1 LLDSLLQE
9 IEMLGTIRGKIPSS
23 IPRLAPCIIGFN
35 FPHRSVP
42 VHGLIHPVL
51 NHGLMYPRRTLTTS
65 VPILCNKNSDHAS
78 ESTDKEV
85 VHKLEL
91 EGDNFAVRM
100 YKKIFSGVP
109 KAKLRASGF
118 VLLTHC
124 AQNTDIK
131 GFFTTFDMP
140 DTFYSWFLVTELHVF
155 LLGARVMRDGDLGR
169 MVRNSMV
176 EALWQ
181 DCDTRAKS
189 VADMASSVRSK
200 NIVAIAE
207 EFQAALFVYDEGL
220 VGNDMQLANALW
232 RRFFMSMKEAE
243 DAELPDPEKLEL
255 LVNYVRRVANY
266 LDITE
271 SADIIVKN
279 KIVWPS
285 LIE

>member
-1 LLDSLLQE
+1 
-9 IEMLGTIRGKIPSS
+9 MGYT
-23 IPRLAPCIIGFN
+23 
-35 FPHRSVP
+35 
-42 VHGLIHPVL
+42 
-51 NHGLMYPRRTLTTS
+51 RRTLNTCLPVLFSKATEQES
-65 VPILCNKNSDHAS
+65 GSTNVKVVPR
-78 ESTDKEV
+78 
-85 VHKLEL
+85 LEL
-91 EGDNFAVRM
+91 EGDNFAIRM

-109 KAKLRASGF
+109 KAKLKASGF

-124 AQNTDIK
+124 TQKPDLE

-140 DTFYSWFLVTELHVF
+140 DTFYSWFLVTELHVW

-169 MVRNSMV
+169 LVRKSM
-176 EALWQ
+176 
-181 DCDTRAKS
+181 
-189 VADMASSVRSK
+189 ADMASSVRSK
-200 NIVAIAE
+200 NIVGIAE

-232 RRFFMSMKEAE
+232 RRFFLSMKEAE
-243 DAELPDPEKLEL
+243 EGQLPDPEKLEL

-279 KIVWPS
+279 QIVWPS

>member
-1 LLDSLLQE
+1 MNS
-9 IEMLGTIRGKIPSS
+9 
-23 IPRLAPCIIGFN
+23 
-35 FPHRSVP
+35 
-42 VHGLIHPVL
+42 
-51 NHGLMYPRRTLTTS
+51 GLMYTRRTLNTCLPVLFSKATEQES
-65 VPILCNKNSDHAS
+65 GSTNVKVVPR
-78 ESTDKEV
+78 
-85 VHKLEL
+85 LEL
-91 EGDNFAVRM
+91 EGDNFAIRM

-109 KAKLRASGF
+109 KAKLKASGF

-124 AQNTDIK
+124 TQKPDLE

-140 DTFYSWFLVTELHVF
+140 DTFYSWFLVTELHVW

-169 MVRNSMV
+169 LVRNSMV

-189 VADMASSVRSK
+189 IADMASSVRSK
-200 NIVAIAE
+200 NIVGIAE

-232 RRFFMSMKEAE
+232 RRFFLSMKEAE
-243 DAELPDPEKLEL
+243 EGQLPDPEKLEL

-279 KIVWPS
+279 QIVWPS